1 MIKCQYDKEKIMLT
15 NYLLAHGVYAF
26 ASGWA
31 QFAAAFGV
39 SFLIML
45 FFGRGFIRYMRA
57 WQKKGQPI
65 SENVPQAHLAKV
77 GTPTMGGILIVLS
90 VLLGSVLFMP
100 IENCVGWIALLALV
114 MFGMLGFADD
124 YKKVTSQSNKAANG
138 LSPSFRLGAE
148 AVFVAIL
155 VYFINKTMPPY
166 VPELSITVGSSILL
180 PLNSWNIGSIF
191 GWPIT
196 LGFLYYIFGYFV
208 ICGSAN
214 ATNITD
220 GLDGMLSK
228 LYLPVLVVL
237 VVALYGATRIGFMD
251 SVLFLPDANG
261 LYAPLGAMAGAVL
274 GFLWY
279 NSKPASIFM
288 GDVGSLALGGFMG
301 TVAMLLK
308 SEIIMGIAAGMM
320 VLILLSSFLQTI
332 YFKFTRKMTGTG
344 KRIFL
349 RAPLHHHFE
358 ELGWCETKI
367 VDRFFV
373 LAILFSGI
381 ALVLLKFA

>member
-1 MIKCQYDKEKIMLT
+1 MFI
-15 NYLLAHGVYAF
+15 
-26 ASGWA
+26 
-31 QFAAAFGV
+31 
-39 SFLIML
+39 
-45 FFGRGFIRYMRA
+45 FGRGFVRWMHA
-57 WQKKGQPI
+57 LQKKGQPI
-65 SENVPQAHLAKV
+65 SENVPESHRVKA
-77 GTPTMGGILIVLS
+77 GTPTMGGILIVFAI
-90 VLLGSVLFMP
+90 LLASVLFMP
-100 IENCVGWIALLALV
+100 MSNQDGWIALSALV
-114 MFGMLGFADD
+114 MFAVLGFIDD
-124 YKKVTSQSNKAANG
+124 YKKVTSQSKKAANG
-138 LSPSFRLGAE
+138 LSPRTRLLAE

-155 VYFINKTMPPY
+155 VYMINKTMPPY
-166 VPELSITVGSSILL
+166 VPDLSIVVGSTILW
-180 PLNSWNIGSIF
+180 PLNAWVIDLPGSIS
-191 GWPIT
+191 IT

-228 LYLPVLVVL
+228 LYLPVLIVL

-251 SVLFLPDANG
+251 SVLFLPDASA
-261 LYAPLGAMAGAVL
+261 LYAPLGATAGAVL

-320 VLILLSSFLQTI
+320 VLILLSSFMQTM
-332 YFKFTRKMTGTG
+332 YFKITRKMTGTG

-358 ELGWCETKI
+358 ELGWPETKI
-367 VDRFFV
+367 VERFFIMS
-373 LAILFSGI
+373 ILFSGV
-381 ALVLLKFA
+381 ALILLKFA

>member
-1 MIKCQYDKEKIMLT
+1 MLAD
-15 NYLLAHGVYAF
+15 YFVSHGFYSF

-31 QFAAAFGV
+31 QFAAAFGTA
-39 SFLIML
+39 FLVML
-45 FFGRGFIRYMRA
+45 VFGRGFVRWMHN

-65 SENVPQAHLAKV
+65 SENVPESHRAKA
-77 GTPTMGGILIVLS
+77 GTPTMGGILILFAVILA
-90 VLLGSVLFMP
+90 SVLFMP
-100 IENCVGWIALLALV
+100 LANTAGWIALLALI
-114 MFGMLGFADD
+114 MFGALGFADD
-124 YKKVTSQSNKAANG
+124 YKKVKSQSKKADNG
-138 LSPSFRLGAE
+138 LSPVCRLAIE
-148 AVFVAIL
+148 AVFVGIL
-155 VYFINKTMPPY
+155 VYLINKTMPPY
-166 VPELSITVGSSILL
+166 VPDLSIIIGSSVFW
-180 PLNSWNIGSIF
+180 PLNSWEIGSVF
-191 GWPIT
+191 GMPIT

-228 LYLPVLVVL
+228 LYLPVLIVL

-251 SVLFLPDANG
+251 SVVFLPETSS

-279 NSKPASIFM
+279 NAKPASIFM

-308 SEIIMGIAAGMM
+308 SEIIMGVAAGMM
-320 VLILLSSFLQTI
+320 VLILLSSFLQTMC
-332 YFKFTRKMTGTG
+332 FKITRKISGTG

-358 ELGWCETKI
+358 ELGWAETKI

-373 LAILFSGI
+373 MSILFSGV
-381 ALVLLKFA
+381 ALILLKFA

>member
-1 MIKCQYDKEKIMLT
+1 MLT
-15 NYLLAHGVYAF
+15 DYFLNHDFSFF
-26 ASGWA
+26 ASGWT
-31 QFAAAFGV
+31 QFAGAFFV
-39 SFLIML
+39 AFMIML
-45 FFGRGFIRYMRA
+45 CFGSPFIRAMRTI
-57 WQKKGQPI
+57 QKKGQPI
-65 SENVPQAHLAKV
+65 SENVPEAHRKKA
-77 GTPTMGGILIVLS
+77 GTPTMGGILIITAILI
-90 VLLGSVLFMP
+90 GSLLFMP
-100 IENCVGWIALLALV
+100 IYNPTGWIALSALL
-114 MFGMLGFADD
+114 MFGGLGFIDD
-124 YKKVTSQSNKAANG
+124 YKKVVSQSKKASNG
-138 LSPSFRLGAE
+138 LSPLTRLIAE
-148 AVFVAIL
+148 GVFVVIL
-155 VYFINKTMPPY
+155 AYLINKTMPPY
-166 VPELSITVGSSILL
+166 IPEYSLAIGAGIIL
-180 PLNSWNIGSIF
+180 P
-191 GWPIT
+191 
-196 LGFLYYIFGYFV
+196 LGFLYYVFAYFV

-251 SVLFLPDANG
+251 TVMFLPSASG
-261 LYAPLGAMAGAVL
+261 LYAVLGAAFGAVL

-320 VLILLSSFLQTI
+320 VLILLSSFIQTM
-332 YFKFTRKMTGTG
+332 YFKATRKITGTG
-344 KRIFL
+344 RRVFL

-358 ELGWCETKI
+358 EKGWTETKI
-367 VDRFFV
+367 VERFFIMS
-373 LAILFSGI
+373 ILFSGL

>member
-1 MIKCQYDKEKIMLT
+1 MLT
-15 NYLLAHGVYAF
+15 EYFFEHGLTFF
-26 ASGWA
+26 ASGWT
-31 QFAAAFGV
+31 QFAGAFFV
-39 SFLIML
+39 AFVVML
-45 FFGRGFIRYMRA
+45 LFGRPFIAAMRA
-57 WQKKGQPI
+57 LQKKGQPI
-65 SENVPQAHLAKV
+65 SENVPQSHVVKA
-77 GTPTMGGILIVLS
+77 GTPTMGGVLIIFAILC
-90 VLLGSVLFMP
+90 GSLLFMP
-100 IENCVGWIALLALV
+100 LNNLSGWLSLMSLV
-114 MFGMLGFADD
+114 MFGALGFVDD
-124 YKKVTSQSNKAANG
+124 YKKVVSQSKKASNG
-138 LSPSFRLGAE
+138 LSPLTRLVVEGI
-148 AVFVAIL
+148 FVVIL
-155 VYFINKTMPPY
+155 AYLINQTMPPY
-166 VPELSITVGSSILL
+166 IPENSLAIGAGIIL
-180 PLNSWNIGSIF
+180 PL
-191 GWPIT
+191 
-196 LGFLYYIFGYFV
+196 GFWYYVFAYFV

-251 SVLFLPDANG
+251 TVMFLPTASG
-261 LYAPLGAMAGAVL
+261 LYAVLGAVFGAVL

-320 VLILLSSFLQTI
+320 VLILLSSFAQTM
-332 YFKFTRKMTGTG
+332 YFKITRHLTGTG
-344 KRIFL
+344 RRIFL

-358 ELGWCETKI
+358 ELGWTETKI
-367 VDRFFV
+367 VERFFI
-373 LAILFSGI
+373 LSILFSGL

>member
-1 MIKCQYDKEKIMLT
+1 MLADYFLS
-15 NYLLAHGVYAF
+15 NGFYSF

-31 QFAAAFGV
+31 QFAAAFGCA
-39 SFLIML
+39 FLIMFL
-45 FFGRGFIRYMRA
+45 FGRGFIRVMHA
-57 WQKKGQPI
+57 WQKRGQPI
-65 SENVPQAHLAKV
+65 SENVPESHRAKA
-77 GTPTMGGILIVLS
+77 GTPTMGGILILFAIIVS
-90 VLLGSVLFMP
+90 SVLFMP
-100 IENCVGWIALLALV
+100 MVNTAGWIALLSLV
-114 MFGMLGFADD
+114 MFGALGFVDD
-124 YKKVTSQSNKAANG
+124 YKKVSSQSHKAANG

-148 AVFVAIL
+148 AVFVVIL
-155 VYFINKTMPPY
+155 VYLINKTMPPY
-166 VPELSITVGSSILL
+166 VPDFSITVGSSILW
-180 PLNSWNIGSIF
+180 PLNSWVLGNAF
-191 GWPIT
+191 GMPIT
-196 LGFLYYIFGYFV
+196 LGFLYYVFGYFV

-228 LYLPVLVVL
+228 LYLPVLIVL

-251 SVLFLPDANG
+251 SVVFLPDASA
-261 LYAPLGAMAGAVL
+261 LYAPLGATAGAVL

-279 NSKPASIFM
+279 NAKPASIFM

-308 SEIIMGIAAGMM
+308 SEIIMGVAAGMM

-332 YFKFTRKMTGTG
+332 CFKITRKISGTG
-344 KRIFL
+344 RRIFL

-358 ELGWCETKI
+358 ELGWAETKI

-373 LAILFSGI
+373 LSILFSGI
-381 ALVLLKFA
+381 ALILLKFA